1 VGPELIKRRLANL
14 GLLAGTIV
22 ICLFFL
28 ELAFRA
34 AAGVPVFAIAD
45 WRAAR
50 VIESDETD
58 LAEYNELVGWDVKSG
73 IRSGGFNTTDL
84 GIRKNS
90 ADASDGIR
98 QNGILVIGDS
108 FVAGSQVADSEAWP
122 AQLEDI
128 IHQSVLNAAVG
139 GWGIDQMELR
149 VRQLFEASKPKVVI
163 LGGENEA
170 ILRIGYSSY
179 GRPKPYYT
187 LEDSNLVLHNVPVPR
202 VAADPRHRFA
212 SKLKVA
218 MSYSYVIDQVAART
232 APGWWYSDERS
243 RYYQTRISVDAVA
256 CALAKDIKKQSET
269 MGYRVLYVMQYDGAR
284 IEVGTPLEYVEKFEA
299 CARAA
304 GLQVV
309 DDFDV
314 LHAIAAAKGIK
325 ALKREY
331 NMEPTGEYG
340 HMSVSGNRLVAELVA
355 QALQQNTQAAT
366 SR

>member
-1 VGPELIKRRLANL
+1 LIKHWLSNL
-14 GLLAGTIV
+14 LFLVATIV
-22 ICLFFL
+22 ICCLVL
-28 ELAFRA
+28 ELGFRA
-34 AAGVPVFAIAD
+34 VTGGPIFAVTD
-45 WRAAR
+45 RRAAR
-50 VIESDETD
+50 VVESDEAD

-73 IRSGGFNTTDL
+73 IRSGGFNTTDF

-108 FVAGSQVADSEAWP
+108 FVAGSQVTDSETWP

-128 IHQSVLNAAVG
+128 IHQPVLNAAVG

-149 VRQLFEASKPKVVI
+149 VRQLFEATKPKVVI
-163 LGGENEA
+163 LGGEIEA
-170 ILRIGYSSY
+170 IPRIGYSSY

-187 LEDSNLVLHNVPVPR
+187 LEDSNLVLHNVPVPH
-202 VAADPRHRFA
+202 VAADPRHRFE
-212 SKLKVA
+212 SNLKAA

-232 APGWWYSDERS
+232 APGWWYSDEHS
-243 RYYQTRISVDAVA
+243 RYYQTRMSVDAVA

-284 IEVGTPLEYVEKFEA
+284 MKVGTPLEYVEKFEA
-299 CARAA
+299 CARDA

-314 LHAIAAAKGIK
+314 LHAIAAVKGIE
-325 ALKREY
+325 ALKHEY
-331 NMEPTGEYG
+331 NMEPDGEYG
-340 HMSVSGNRLVAELVA
+340 EMSVSGNRLVAELVA